1 MSSKSHSE
9 LSEKYE
15 LDINRYQVIA
25 NNLIEIKNLFVGKK
39 IIKNNKVNILEY
51 CVIPEQISFDGI
63 KTKIN
68 KIFNANNTNEI
79 FLFLIDT
86 LNKLYMKEK
95 QKDNNNNNSNKQK
108 LSSIIYKIFE
118 NLNFFICYSI
128 IYNNNVEIMN
138 KATNFFI
145 NNIEKEINKPL
156 IYFYVNIFNIKNFLY
171 DYYGIN
177 RKKLMSIGDYHKVL
191 NLIKHFTF

>member
-9 LSEKYE
+9 FSQKYE
-15 LDINRYQVIA
+15 LDINRYQVIV
-25 NNLIEIKNLFVGKK
+25 NNLIEIKNLIVGKK

-51 CVIPEQISFDGI
+51 CVIPEQISFGEI
-63 KTKIN
+63 KAKIN

-79 FLFLIDT
+79 FLFLIVT

-95 QKDNNNNNSNKQK
+95 QKDNNNNNFSDKQK
-108 LSSIIYKIFE
+108 LSSLIYKIFD

-156 IYFYVNIFNIKNFLY
+156 IYFYVNIFNIKNFL
-171 DYYGIN
+171 
-177 RKKLMSIGDYHKVL
+177 
-191 NLIKHFTF
+191 